1 MLQPADS
8 STPEHAEQQA
18 LMGAVQALMLPL
30 ARLVVARGVAFGEVE
45 EALKRAMIQAA
56 REAALQAKPDALPHR
71 LVSRISTATG
81 INRREVTRLVDTRS
95 DVRPPRRPLAVEVY
109 AHWLSDPRYRD
120 HLGQPSPLPRQ
131 GVSLSF
137 ESLAR
142 EITSDVH
149 PRSLLDDMLRLGYA
163 RLSESGDQVEAVPD
177 AFVASGDVVRSYQIL
192 GSNIGDHLSGAVANV
207 LGNGR
212 QHFDQAIVADGL
224 TDASMDAVRKLI
236 VGQWRAVFDHL
247 VPALER
253 LISADREQRP
263 EAERQRVLIGLYSFN
278 QAQENA
284 APGDQPADES

>member
-1 MLQPADS
+1 
-8 STPEHAEQQA
+8 
-18 LMGAVQALMLPL
+18 
-30 ARLVVARGVAFGEVE
+30 
-45 EALKRAMIQAA
+45 
-56 REAALQAKPDALPHR
+56 
-71 LVSRISTATG
+71 
-81 INRREVTRLVDTRS
+81 
-95 DVRPPRRPLAVEVY
+95 VEVY

-263 EAERQRVLIGLYSFN
+263 EAETQRVLIGLYSFN
-278 QAQENA
+278 QAQDNA